1 MLSKRLRTINLL
13 SKAILLILRYRLLL
27 DQLLKHSNDSDN
39 QNLEKKAEDV
49 DKKIR
54 NVSGLVK

>member
-39 QNLEKKAEDV
+39 QDLEKKAEDV

-54 NVSGLVK
+54 NASGLVK

>member
-1 MLSKRLRTINLL
+1 MLPKRLRTINLL

-39 QNLEKKAEDV
+39 QDLEKKTEDV

-54 NVSGLVK
+54 NASGLVK